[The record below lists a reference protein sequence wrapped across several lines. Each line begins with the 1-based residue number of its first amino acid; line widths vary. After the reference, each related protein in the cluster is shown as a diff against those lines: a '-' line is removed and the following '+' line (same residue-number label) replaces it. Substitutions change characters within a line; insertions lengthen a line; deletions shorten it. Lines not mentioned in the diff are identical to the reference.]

1 MKRKLFIVDPQN
13 GFMDNGSLPVTGS
26 QARMEALAEY
36 LKSLNT
42 DYYEKIYVSLDWHPV
57 NHCSFFAQGGP
68 WPEHCVAYTTG
79 ALVTEPLLTELL
91 RWLNEDKVEYI
102 NKGTDK
108 NVEEYSA
115 LDNPVTAAHL
125 KAELADTDILDVC
138 GVVGTVC
145 VQNTIKGLVEKAIE
159 AKKINVLPEYVAQFD
174 DKSEAEFTAWCNET
188 LK

>member
-13 GFMDNGSLPVTGS
+13 GFMDNGSLPVAGS

-36 LKSLNT
+36 LKSLDT

-57 NHCSFFAQGGP
+57 NHFSFFAQGGP

-115 LDNPVTAAHL
+115 LDNPATAAHL
-125 KAELADTDILDVC
+125 KAELADTDVLDVC
-138 GVVGTVC
+138 GVVGTIC
-145 VQNTIKGLVEKAIE
+145 VQNTIKGLIEKAID
-159 AKKINVLPEYVAQFD
+159 AKKINVLPNYVAQFD
-174 DKSEAEFTAWCNET
+174 EKSETEFIAWCKET